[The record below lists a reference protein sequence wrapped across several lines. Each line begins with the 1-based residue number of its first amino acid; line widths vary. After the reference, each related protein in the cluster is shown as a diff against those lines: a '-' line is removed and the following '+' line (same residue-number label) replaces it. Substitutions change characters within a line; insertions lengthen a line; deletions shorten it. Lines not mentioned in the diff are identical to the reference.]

1 MINTKIY
8 RDLVSLFEA
17 IDAEVCNRST
27 LDGMR
32 ALEDLM
38 RAGDDVIMQGRA
50 DDVGGLI
57 VIDVLRGYFATWYE
71 RLQKVREEEI
81 EQERIEAEQYW
92 YEEGRYLERE
102 QAEADLLEF
111 RHGE

>member
-1 MINTKIY
+1 MVNTKIY
-8 RDLVSLFEA
+8 RDLVSIFEE
-17 IDAEVCNRST
+17 IDAEARDRST

-38 RAGDDVIMQGRA
+38 RAGYDVIMQGRA
-50 DDVGGLI
+50 ADLDALF
-57 VIDVLRGYFATWYE
+57 VIDVLRGYFAIWYE
-71 RLQKVREEEI
+71 RLRKIREEEI

>member
-17 IDAEVCNRST
+17 IDAEACNST

-50 DDVGGLI
+50 EDLDALI

>member
-1 MINTKIY
+1 MVHTKIY
-8 RDLVSLFEA
+8 RDLVSIFEE
-17 IDAEVCNRST
+17 IDAEARGRST
-27 LDGMR
+27 LAGMQ

-50 DDVGGLI
+50 ADLDAMV

-71 RLQKVREEEI
+71 RLQKIRGEELEW
-81 EQERIEAEQYW
+81 ERIEAEEYW
-92 YEEGRYLERE
+92 YEEGHYLRQE
-102 QAEADLLEF
+102 QAEYDLLEF

>member
-1 MINTKIY
+1 MVNTRIY
-8 RDLVSLFEA
+8 RDLVSLFEH
-17 IDAEVCNRST
+17 IDAEANNRST

-50 DDVGGLI
+50 ADLDGLI
-57 VIDVLRGYFATWYE
+57 VIDVLRGYFATWYQ
-71 RLQKVREEEI
+71 RLQKIREEEI
-81 EQERIEAEQYW
+81 EQEHLEAEQYW
-92 YEEGRYLERE
+92 HEEGRYLERE

>member
-50 DDVGGLI
+50 EDLDALI

>member
-50 DDVGGLI
+50 EDLDALI

-71 RLQKVREEEI
+71 RLQNVREEEI

-92 YEEGRYLERE
+92 YDEGRYLERE